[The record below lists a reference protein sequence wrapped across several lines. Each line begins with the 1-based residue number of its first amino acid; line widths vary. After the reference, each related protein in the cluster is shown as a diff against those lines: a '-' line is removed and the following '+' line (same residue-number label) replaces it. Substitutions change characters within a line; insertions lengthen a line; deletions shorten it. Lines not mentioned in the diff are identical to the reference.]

1 MWRFIQLARS
11 HQPFLNKRGKRKE
24 ERLQVFLCFSL
35 FSFLFPLAFAFAT
48 DYPFIII
55 DEMNRTVTIEAEPQ
69 RIISMLPSHTETICA
84 LGICDRLVGVD
95 DFSNYPKEANAL
107 PKLGGGLTGY
117 DGGPDVEA
125 IVALEPDLVLVSEY
139 GELAGLLEAA
149 GLTVYAGS
157 PQTYEDTFTFFE
169 ILGQMTNRE
178 IEAALLTE
186 KVQKEVEEIAALV
199 SRAEPVSVYYEI
211 DTTPYSV
218 GPNSFIGVLLSK
230 AGGRTIVTPEQGDF
244 PQLDPE
250 FIISSNPDVIILSDA
265 PSGESIETLQARPGW
280 ESLQAITNNK
290 VFAMTNE
297 QNDVA
302 NRPGPRLAEV
312 VRLFAQMFHPD
323 LID

>member
-1 MWRFIQLARS
+1 VSRFIQLAWS
-11 HQPFLNKRGKRKE
+11 HQPLLDKRQKKKEKRLK
-24 ERLQVFLCFSL
+24 VFLFFSL
-35 FSFLFPLAFAFAT
+35 FSFLFSLAFAT
-48 DYPFIII
+48 DYPFTLT
-55 DEMNRTVTIEAEPQ
+55 DEMNRMVTIEAEPQ

-84 LGICDRLVGVD
+84 LGICDKLVGVD
-95 DFSNYPKEANAL
+95 DFSDYPPEADGL

-125 IVALEPDLVLVSEY
+125 IVALGPDLVLVSEY
-139 GELAGLLEAA
+139 GELAQLLEGA

-157 PQTYEDTFTFFE
+157 PQTYEDTFIFFD
-169 ILGQMTNRE
+169 ILGQITNRE
-178 IEAALLTE
+178 IEAALLIET
-186 KVQKEVEEIAALV
+186 VQKEVEEIATLV
-199 SRAEPVSVYYEI
+199 SSAEPISVYYEI

-230 AGGRTIVTPEQGDF
+230 AGGQTIVTAEQGDF

-280 ESLQAITNNK
+280 EGLQAIANNK
-290 VFAMTNE
+290 VFAMTDE

-302 NRPGPRLAEV
+302 NRPGPRITEV
-312 VRLFAQMFHPD
+312 VRLFAQMLHPD

>member
-1 MWRFIQLARS
+1 MSRFSQLVRS
-11 HQPFLNKRGKRKE
+11 HQSFLDKRGKR
-24 ERLQVFLCFSL
+24 FLALLFLLSP
-35 FSFLFPLAFAFAT
+35 FSFLLSPVLAT
-48 DYPFIII
+48 DYPFTLT
-55 DEMNRTVTIEAEPQ
+55 DELGRTVTIEAEPK

-84 LGICDRLVGVD
+84 LGLCDKLVGVD
-95 DFSNYPKEANAL
+95 DFSNYPEEVNAL
-107 PKLGGGLTGY
+107 PKLGGGLMGY

-139 GELAGLLEAA
+139 GELAMLLEQA
-149 GLTVYAGS
+149 GITVYGGS
-157 PQTYEDTFTFFE
+157 PQTYEDTFTFFD
-169 ILGQMTNRE
+169 ILGQLTNRE

-186 KVQKEVEEIAALV
+186 NVQKEVDGIAALV
-199 SRAEPVSVYYEI
+199 SSTEAVSVYYEI

-230 AGGRTIVTPEQGDF
+230 AGGQTIVTAEQGDF

-250 FIISSNPDVIILSDA
+250 FIISSNPEAIILSDA

-280 ESLQAITNNK
+280 EGLQAITNNK
-290 VFAMTNE
+290 VFAMTDE

-312 VRLFAQMFHPD
+312 VRLFAQMLHPD
-323 LID
+323 LVD